1 MDTRLGASAHRSIQ
15 AALSHWDVIRARYG
29 WPRLILSDDSERGGK
44 LATFVLYMAEDTD
57 LVGASISNYVWAFR
71 SWLKFQRQLDP
82 IYGVVDWED
91 FMQGVAVRTWV
102 PAEPRKKVELW
113 WIRDALR
120 RVDRRS
126 FVEAQAA
133 VVMLV
138 LLFTFARSES
148 PLALAFSGE
157 NAFNGDKQMQV
168 KDVKVVSGAVLVR
181 LKGIKQD
188 PRMQRP
194 EAAGNEDWIVIGD
207 VPGSD
212 FSIMFWMQLLFS
224 FHRGARQPD
233 APFFVDHDRTRPYL
247 YSKATADIRALWAK
261 VVGLTEAKTC
271 GLHGLRVSGY
281 DSARRGPGGEELAVA
296 QGAWRSTAHRRYDR
310 FSDDEV
316 RGLPRAIVDQLVEP
330 GAPDPLPRERPEPQG
345 APLADTSASS
355 LWPQGPPQPRTT
367 ERSVPT
373 GPGRRRGGG
382 TAAAPAAANPSSTG
396 TSIPNRTRIE
406 VDWSGEWYSGL
417 TTSRRTQGCELLTRV
432 LYDAA
437 RGHKAQ
443 ACYHNLDLEHW
454 RPEGAQ

>member
-1 MDTRLGASAHRSIQ
+1 
-15 AALSHWDVIRARYG
+15 
-29 WPRLILSDDSERGGK
+29 
-44 LATFVLYMAEDTD
+44 
-57 LVGASISNYVWAFR
+57 
-71 SWLKFQRQLDP
+71 
-82 IYGVVDWED
+82 
-91 FMQGVAVRTWV
+91 
-102 PAEPRKKVELW
+102 
-113 WIRDALR
+113 
-120 RVDRRS
+120 
-126 FVEAQAA
+126 
-133 VVMLV
+133 
-138 LLFTFARSES
+138 
-148 PLALAFSGE
+148 
-157 NAFNGDKQMQV
+157 MQV

-345 APLADTSASS
+345 APLADASASS

-382 TAAAPAAANPSSTG
+382 TAAAPAAATPSSTG
-396 TSIPNRTRIE
+396 TRIPNRTRIE

-417 TTSRRTQGCELLTRV
+417 TTSQRTQGCELLTRV

-454 RPEGAQ
+454 RTEAAQ